1 MENVYE
7 LNNVYKTYKNDGRE
21 FTALKGVSLEVKEGE
36 IFGIIGM
43 SGAGKSTLVRTLNRL
58 EEVTSGTVSFYGK
71 DLASLKPA
79 ELREVRHSIS
89 MIFQGFNLLNQRTVI
104 QNVEQSLKII
114 GVPRVKRRKKAEQML
129 EIVGLLAKRNEY
141 PARLSGGQKQRVA
154 IARALAA
161 DPKVLLCDE
170 ATSALDPKITGE
182 ILDLL
187 NQRTVIQN
195 VEQSLKII
203 GTPREQ
209 RRKKAE
215 QMLEIVGLLEKRNE
229 YPARLSG
236 GQKQRVAIARALAVD
251 PKVLLCDE
259 ATSAL
264 DPKITGE
271 ILDLLKKINE
281 ERKLTIIIIT
291 HEMAVVEK
299 ICDRVAIID
308 DGNLAEIGDVKEVF
322 SNPKSKAAKK
332 LVFPSN
338 PFEASHPDGKV
349 IRLVFDGTQ
358 SSVPFIANL
367 VEKTGIKVN
376 ILSANTKSVGG
387 IGYGQMIVELPES
400 EKERQTA
407 IDFFKDGG
415 LSVAEVS

>member
-1 MENVYE
+1 MEQVFE
-7 LNNVYKTYKNDGRE
+7 LKNVYKTYKNDGRE
-21 FTALKGVSLEVKEGE
+21 FEALKDVSLSVNEGE

-58 EEVTSGTVSFYGK
+58 EEVTSGSVSFYGQ
-71 DLASLKPA
+71 DLASLRPKQ
-79 ELREVRHSIS
+79 LREVRHSIS

-104 QNVEQSLKII
+104 RNVEQSLKII
-114 GVPRVKRRKKAEQML
+114 GMPREQRRQKAEQML
-129 EIVGLLAKRNEY
+129 EVVGLLEKKNEY

-187 NQRTVIQN
+187 
-195 VEQSLKII
+195 
-203 GTPREQ
+203 
-209 RRKKAE
+209 
-215 QMLEIVGLLEKRNE
+215 
-229 YPARLSG
+229 
-236 GQKQRVAIARALAVD
+236 
-251 PKVLLCDE
+251 
-259 ATSAL
+259 
-264 DPKITGE
+264 
-271 ILDLLKKINE
+271 KKINE
-281 ERKLTIIIIT
+281 ERKLTIVIIT

-308 DGNLAEIGDVKEVF
+308 DGNLAEIGDVKDVF
-322 SNPKSKAAKK
+322 SNPQSQAAKK
-332 LVFPSN
+332 LVYPSN
-338 PFEASHPDGKV
+338 PFEASEPDGKV
-349 IRLVFDGTQ
+349 VRLVFDGTQ

-387 IGYGQMIVELPES
+387 IGYGQMIVELPKDS
-400 EKERQTA
+400 KDRQTA
-407 IDFFKDGG
+407 VNFFKDGG
-415 LSVAEVS
+415 LSVSEVN

>member
-1 MENVYE
+1 MGNVYE
-7 LNNVYKTYKNDGRE
+7 LENVYKTYRNDGKE
-21 FTALKGVSLEVKEGE
+21 FEALKGVSLEVQEGE

-58 EEVTSGTVSFYGK
+58 EDVTGGTVKFYGK
-71 DLASLKPA
+71 DLASLKPS

-104 QNVEQSLKII
+104 ENVEQPLRIAGVARKERRSIARDMLK
-114 GVPRVKRRKKAEQML
+114 V
-129 EIVGLLAKRNEY
+129 VGLEEKENEY

-182 ILDLL
+182 IL
-187 NQRTVIQN
+187 
-195 VEQSLKII
+195 E
-203 GTPREQ
+203 
-209 RRKKAE
+209 
-215 QMLEIVGLLEKRNE
+215 
-229 YPARLSG
+229 
-236 GQKQRVAIARALAVD
+236 
-251 PKVLLCDE
+251 
-259 ATSAL
+259 
-264 DPKITGE
+264 
-271 ILDLLKKINE
+271 LLKQINT

-322 SNPKSKAAKK
+322 SKPQSKAAKK

-338 PFEASHPDGKV
+338 PFDPSEPDGTL
-349 IRLVFDGTQ
+349 IRIVFDGTKA
-358 SSVPFIANL
+358 SEPFIANL
-367 VEKTGIKVN
+367 VEQTGKKVN
-376 ILSANTKSVGG
+376 ILSANTRSVGG
-387 IGYGQMIVELPES
+387 IGYGQMVLELPRD
-400 EKERQTA
+400 KEDQK
-407 IDFFKDGG
+407 IIKDFFIKGG
-415 LSVAEVS
+415 LSVSEVDNK